1 MFEHKQVSLADQVFE
16 RIEEDILS
24 GKLARGEVI
33 TEMWL
38 SQTLGVSRTPV
49 REALS
54 RLSNEHLIEERA
66 KGIVV
71 LGITNDDIEDIFS
84 VRLKIEG
91 DAAKRAAEKI
101 GEEEL
106 KELSETIELQ
116 EFYTEKKDA
125 ERIRA
130 MDSRFHQ
137 LMYKAGGSAIYYDT
151 LVPLHRKAQRYR
163 RMSVENKARAGDSL
177 VEHRKIYEA
186 IIARD
191 GDAAKKAAE
200 EHVKNAAYHILMGEN
215 K

>member
-1 MFEHKQVSLADQVFE
+1 MFEHKQISLAEQVFE

-24 GKLARGEVI
+24 GKLPRGEVI
-33 TEMWL
+33 TEMGL
-38 SQTLGVSRTPV
+38 SQELGVSRTPV

-54 RLSNEHLIEERA
+54 RLSNEHLIEEKA

-101 GEEEL
+101 DEEEL
-106 KELSETIELQ
+106 KELSEIIELQ

-125 ERIRA
+125 ERIRL
-130 MDSRFHQ
+130 MDSRFHH
-137 LMYKAGGSAIYYDT
+137 LIYKAGKSAIYYDT

-163 RMSVENKARAGDSL
+163 KMSVENKARAGDSL
-177 VEHRKIYEA
+177 IEHRKIYEA
-186 IIARD
+186 IIVRD
-191 GDAAKKAAE
+191 GDAAKLAAE